1 MRCAVIIIWADAT
14 NAEPSSKTLKRSSKK
29 NSSNQNTFLVVGLGN
44 PGKEYVGTRH
54 NVGAAV
60 VEALAEAHDC
70 VLRKSRDQSLN
81 AEISLEGKKVLLAFP
96 QTFMN
101 NSGQAVSSIMR
112 RNGISNPENLI
123 VVHDEMDTPPGDL
136 RIKFGGG
143 LAGHNGLKS
152 ITNHLHTQDY
162 LRLRLGIGKPAD
174 KDSGANYVLKRPSK
188 AEQEIFSQATQK
200 AIEAIEALILEG
212 KDAAMAR
219 FNNRS

>member
-1 MRCAVIIIWADAT
+1 M
-14 NAEPSSKTLKRSSKK
+14 LKRSSKK

-60 VEALAEAHDC
+60 VEALAEAHNC
-70 VLRKSRDQSLN
+70 VLRKSRDQSLT

-101 NSGQAVSSIMR
+101 KSGQAVSSIMR

-188 AEQEIFSQATQK
+188 TEQEIFSQAIQK

>member
-1 MRCAVIIIWADAT
+1 M
-14 NAEPSSKTLKRSSKK
+14 LKRSSKK

-60 VEALAEAHDC
+60 VEALAEAHNC
-70 VLRKSRDQSLN
+70 VLRKSRDQSLS

-143 LAGHNGLKS
+143 LAGPNGLKS

-188 AEQEIFSQATQK
+188 TEQEIFSQAIQK

>member
-1 MRCAVIIIWADAT
+1 M
-14 NAEPSSKTLKRSSKK
+14 KRSSKK

-152 ITNHLHTQDY
+152 ITNHLHAQDY

-188 AEQEIFSQATQK
+188 AEQEIFSQAIQK

>member
-1 MRCAVIIIWADAT
+1 M
-14 NAEPSSKTLKRSSKK
+14 LKRSSKK

-60 VEALAEAHDC
+60 VEALAEAHNC
-70 VLRKSRDQSLN
+70 VLRKSRDQSLT

-188 AEQEIFSQATQK
+188 TEQEIFSQAIQK

>member
-1 MRCAVIIIWADAT
+1 M
-14 NAEPSSKTLKRSSKK
+14 LKRSSKK

-60 VEALAEAHDC
+60 VEALAEAHNC

-143 LAGHNGLKS
+143 LAGHNGLRS

-188 AEQEIFSQATQK
+188 TEQEIFSQAIQK

>member
-1 MRCAVIIIWADAT
+1 M
-14 NAEPSSKTLKRSSKK
+14 LKRSSKK

-60 VEALAEAHDC
+60 VEALAEAHNC
-70 VLRKSRDQSLN
+70 GLRKSRDQSLY

-152 ITNHLHTQDY
+152 ITNHLHTQNY

-188 AEQEIFSQATQK
+188 AEQEIFSQAIQK

>member
-1 MRCAVIIIWADAT
+1 M
-14 NAEPSSKTLKRSSKK
+14 LKRSSKK

-60 VEALAEAHDC
+60 VEALAEAHNC
-70 VLRKSRDQSLN
+70 VLRKSRDQSLT

-101 NSGQAVSSIMR
+101 NSGQVVFSIMR

-152 ITNHLHTQDY
+152 ITNHLHTQNY

-188 AEQEIFSQATQK
+188 AEQEIFSQAVQK